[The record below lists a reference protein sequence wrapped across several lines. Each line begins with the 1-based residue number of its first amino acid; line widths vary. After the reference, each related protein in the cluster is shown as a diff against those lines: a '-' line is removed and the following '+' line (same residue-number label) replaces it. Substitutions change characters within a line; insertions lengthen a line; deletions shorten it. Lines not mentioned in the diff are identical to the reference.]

1 MGVAPPKLGGVGPGV
16 HPGGTTLALPPSLL
30 WEGRATPGERLR
42 FAMPRPSG
50 FLQQILQRIVV
61 IENVSGDITTA
72 KPFILVA
79 EDNRDSRD
87 SLKALLEAYGFDVVV
102 AENGE
107 EAVNRALV
115 SEPDL
120 VLMDVMMPRVDGIE
134 ATKRLRGSSDFR
146 QVPILALSAM
156 VGSRELALNAG
167 CDDYLTKPIEIP
179 ALVASIRGWL
189 ARGHTP
195 RRRSTAEQRSIRR

>member
-1 MGVAPPKLGGVGPGV
+1 MIENEKAD
-16 HPGGTTLALPPSLL
+16 APSL
-30 WEGRATPGERLR
+30 
-42 FAMPRPSG
+42 
-50 FLQQILQRIVV
+50 
-61 IENVSGDITTA
+61 

-107 EAVNRALV
+107 EAVDRAIGF
-115 SEPDL
+115 EPDL

-134 ATKRLRGSSDFR
+134 ATRRLRGSSQFR

-156 VGSRELALNAG
+156 VGSKELALDAG
-167 CDDYLTKPIEIP
+167 CDDYLTKPIDIP
-179 ALVASIRGWL
+179 ALVASIRNWL
-189 ARGHTP
+189 DRGHAP
-195 RRRSTAEQRSIRR
+195 ALSTEGPS

>member
-1 MGVAPPKLGGVGPGV
+1 PGCGLTF
-16 HPGGTTLALPPSLL
+16 PT
-30 WEGRATPGERLR
+30 
-42 FAMPRPSG
+42 FPRN
-50 FLQQILQRIVV
+50 RWCKVV
-61 IENVSGDITTA
+61 IENETA
-72 KPFILVA
+72 DAPSSKPFILVA

-107 EAVNRALV
+107 EAVDRAIG

-134 ATKRLRGSSDFR
+134 ATRRLRESREFR

-156 VGSRELALNAG
+156 VGSKELALDAG
-167 CDDYLTKPIEIP
+167 CDDYLTKPIDIP

-189 ARGHTP
+189 DRGHV
-195 RRRSTAEQRSIRR
+195 SSVS

>member
-1 MGVAPPKLGGVGPGV
+1 M
-16 HPGGTTLALPPSLL
+16 
-30 WEGRATPGERLR
+30 
-42 FAMPRPSG
+42 
-50 FLQQILQRIVV
+50 
-61 IENVSGDITTA
+61 IENQRAEAPSS

-87 SLKALLEAYGFDVVV
+87 SLKALLEAYGFEVVV

-107 EAVNRALV
+107 EAVDRAIG

-134 ATKRLRGSSDFR
+134 ATKRLRGSREFR

-156 VGSRELALNAG
+156 VGSRELALDAG
-167 CDDYLTKPIEIP
+167 CDDYLTKPIDIP
-179 ALVASIRGWL
+179 ALVASIRAWL
-189 ARGHTP
+189 DRGHAP
-195 RRRSTAEQRSIRR
+195 PLSS

>member
-1 MGVAPPKLGGVGPGV
+1 HASST
-16 HPGGTTLALPPSLL
+16 GTTLAQARGSDPWKAAPCLVS
-30 WEGRATPGERLR
+30 GRARPIPGAFSSSTSLV
-42 FAMPRPSG
+42 FAGETAVIQNQTAEAPS
-50 FLQQILQRIVV
+50 
-61 IENVSGDITTA
+61 S

-107 EAVNRALV
+107 EAVDRAIG

-120 VLMDVMMPRVDGIE
+120 VLLDVMMPRVDGIE
-134 ATKRLRGSSDFR
+134 ATRRLRESSEFR

-156 VGSRELALNAG
+156 VGSKELALDAG
-167 CDDYLTKPIEIP
+167 CDDYLTKPIDIP
-179 ALVASIRGWL
+179 TLVASIQTWL
-189 ARGHTP
+189 ERGHP
-195 RRRSTAEQRSIRR
+195 SSMSS